1 MAQKAHREYAQKPE
15 RSWRKNG
22 AIFETDVGKM
32 NDLFNKSNNNE
43 NYLYHADCLDLL
55 PKFIDNSVDYSFT
68 SPPYNRKRN
77 DKYSDFTDINENWLQ
92 LNIDVITQLLR
103 VTKNH
108 IFYNIQANYYNR
120 QDVYSLIGHFNKDI
134 VDIHIWEK
142 SNPMP
147 ASGKNITN
155 AVEYF
160 LILGRDSLKS
170 NSTYTKNII
179 TTSVNSKMPKTHKA
193 VMKKDV
199 AAHFIGKY
207 TKENNVIL
215 DCFFGCGTT
224 GIVAKEMNRRFIGIE
239 KEKSYFD
246 ISFESCFM

>member
-1 MAQKAHREYAQKPE
+1 MNC
-15 RSWRKNG
+15 KNFK
-22 AIFETDVGKM
+22 IEEFIYEQ
-32 NDLFNKSNNNE
+32 KSNGNGTII
-43 NYLYHADCLDLL
+43 LADCLKIL
-55 PKFIDNSVDYSFT
+55 PEFNNNSVDYSFT

-77 DKYSDFTDINENWLQ
+77 DKYKDFIDINENWLE
-92 LNIDVITQLLR
+92 LNINVINQLLR
-103 VTKNH
+103 ITKKH

-120 QDVYSLIGHFNKDI
+120 QDVYKLIGLFNKNI

-160 LILGRDSLKS
+160 LILGNESLKS

-179 TTSVNSKMPKTHKA
+179 TTSVNSNMPKEHKA
-193 VMKKDV
+193 VMKTEV
-199 AAHFIGKY
+199 AEHFISKFTNEGDI
-207 TKENNVIL
+207 IL

-224 GIVAKEMNRRFIGIE
+224 GIVANILNRKYIGIE
-239 KEKSYFD
+239 KELLYYNMAIQRCKL
-246 ISFESCFM
+246 